1 MSDYKEQ
8 MNQRTMDFSLR
19 VLRLFSALKGTDEG
33 RIVAKQLFRSA
44 TSVGA
49 NYREACHSRS
59 TQEFV
64 SKLKICESEAAE
76 CAYWLELIAKSGM
89 MPEAKINP
97 LLNEAEQLT
106 AIFTSSTHEIEK

>member
-8 MNQRTMDFSLR
+8 MNKRTMDFALR
-19 VLRLFSALKGTDEG
+19 VLRLYSALKHSEEG

-44 TSVGA
+44 TSIGA

-59 TQEFV
+59 TQEFA

-76 CAYWLELIAKSGM
+76 SAYWLEFIAKSGM
-89 MPEAKINP
+89 MPESKINP
-97 LLNEAEQLT
+97 LLNEADQLT
-106 AIFTSSTHEIEK
+106 AIFTASNK